1 MILFCTVKVILLHM
15 ISLFIYFSTWDK
27 IQGVMIYHCM
37 SYPITQGGPSYPVF
51 GEIVLTEITTYFV
64 ETTINLSTFW
74 LDTLKIDVII
84 IHISWES
91 FNCQKHCNLQ
101 GTHFEHVKFGPILV
115 LTNWTPTE
123 ATKSTT

>member
-15 ISLFIYFSTWDK
+15 VSLFIYFNTQDK
-27 IQGVMIYHCM
+27 IQGVVIDHCM
-37 SYPITQGGPSYPVF
+37 LYPIIQGGSSYRVF
-51 GEIVLTEITTYFV
+51 GEMVLAEIRTYFV

-74 LDTLKIDVII
+74 LDTLKIDVIV
-84 IHISWES
+84 IHISRES

-101 GTHFEHVKFGPILV
+101 GSHFEHIKFGPILV
-115 LTNWTPTE
+115 LTNWPPTK